1 MSTTTSKTAQKSAPK
16 IGAKVSDATKVTT
29 AISAEAARL
38 VPLAGGR
45 FVYFH
50 DPLTGR
56 SPHLATNSDAF
67 VEALRESCSL
77 GLAPR
82 VLSELSSFA
91 ELYPTSG
98 WDRTIARLT
107 EAGVL

>member
-1 MSTTTSKTAQKSAPK
+1 MPPSKTARRSTTPVGGKITPAMKVAAAVSA
-16 IGAKVSDATKVTT
+16 S
-29 AISAEAARL
+29 AARL
-38 VPLAGGR
+38 VPLAEGR

>member
-1 MSTTTSKTAQKSAPK
+1 MAPSKTARRSNITVGGKVTPAMKVATAVSAP
-16 IGAKVSDATKVTT
+16 
-29 AISAEAARL
+29 AARL
-38 VPLAGGR
+38 VPLASGR

-56 SPHLATNSDAF
+56 TPHLATNSDAF

-82 VLSELSSFA
+82 IRSELTSFA
-91 ELYPTSG
+91 ELYPRSG
-98 WDRTIARLT
+98 WDRVITRLT
-107 EAGVL
+107 EAGVI